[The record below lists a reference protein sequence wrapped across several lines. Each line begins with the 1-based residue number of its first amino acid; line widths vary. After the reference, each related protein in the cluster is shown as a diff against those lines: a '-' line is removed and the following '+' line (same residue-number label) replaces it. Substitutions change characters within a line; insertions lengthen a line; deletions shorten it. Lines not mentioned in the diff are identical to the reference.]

1 MLLYPPLSPR
11 RAGCLGG
18 PVVCLPECR
27 PLKMPRQMLAIVNA
41 KARSDLG
48 VGLSIFVSMLFQGI
62 GLGLS
67 RSVGTKIAGRGPRMR
82 RSLAESRC
90 FWGKRVGS
98 LLKLAEALSS
108 HRLIHHLD
116 LFHWLNSRCI
126 AWSHQK
132 SQRMT
137 GRFSEVLYLLW
148 LLEIPN

>member
-1 MLLYPPLSPR
+1 MLLYPSLSPR

-98 LLKLAEALSS
+98 LLKLAGKE
-108 HRLIHHLD
+108 RE
-116 LFHWLNSRCI
+116 
-126 AWSHQK
+126 
-132 SQRMT
+132 M
-137 GRFSEVLYLLW
+137 
-148 LLEIPN
+148 P